1 MSEYLNQIQEDRKNL
16 SIAMQM
22 YRENFKGD
30 EPDFGR
36 GFFPKTQEIPFYI
49 SEIKKAVAT
58 KKPIKSKH
66 TGSLTTEV
74 D

>member
-1 MSEYLNQIQEDRKNL
+1 
-16 SIAMQM
+16 MQM